1 MFSHRVIVAVVLA
14 SLMALPVLP
23 AHAQDSQLGGKPIA
37 GLCML
42 SRDQVLAQSKVGMA
56 TNKRMQQLAEQARS
70 NIQKDREPLDKQI
83 QQFQDQ
89 ASSLKPA
96 DRAARQKN
104 LQGRMQALQNK
115 AQVLDKRLRITR
127 AKAMSEIGQKI
138 QPLLDG
144 IYKSHNCGL
153 LLDRDSVLGGNM
165 ANDLTTDVIAA
176 LDKNVTSISFSLAPM
191 PKQSQNGN

>member
-56 TNKRMQQLAEQARS
+56 TDKRMQQLAEQARS
-70 NIQKDREPLDKQI
+70 DIQKDREPLDKQI
-83 QQFQDQ
+83 QQFQEQ

-96 DRAARQKN
+96 DREARQKN

-176 LDKNVTSISFSLAPM
+176 LDKKVTSISFSLAPM
-191 PKQSQNGN
+191 PKQSQNGK

>member
-56 TNKRMQQLAEQARS
+56 TDKRMQQLAEQARS
-70 NIQKDREPLDKQI
+70 DIQNDREPLDKQI
-83 QQFQDQ
+83 QQFQEQ

-96 DRAARQKN
+96 DREARQKN

-127 AKAMSEIGQKI
+127 AKAMNEIGQKI

-176 LDKNVTSISFSLAPM
+176 LDKKVTSISFSLAPM
-191 PKQSQNGN
+191 PKQSQNGK

>member
-56 TNKRMQQLAEQARS
+56 TDKRMQQLAEQARS
-70 NIQKDREPLDKQI
+70 DIQKDREPLDKQI
-83 QQFQDQ
+83 QQFQEQ

-96 DRAARQKN
+96 DREARQKN

-127 AKAMSEIGQKI
+127 AKAMNEIGQKI

-176 LDKNVTSISFSLAPM
+176 LDKKVTSISFSLAPM
-191 PKQSQNGN
+191 PKQSQNGK